1 MTIFRSRALLVYLPI
16 LLLTSCTVS
25 RRAVMIHPPP
35 TEVLGSEEGEAELRR
50 AREIWDEL
58 RHRTPPGVSWRA
70 VEAANRRR
78 NLVLRAALVETGPA
92 AAAALHWRERGS
104 FDQTGRTEVTAV
116 GTDGE
121 TLFIGSANG
130 GLFSGTPGSGRW
142 VPRSDS
148 LGIGFQS
155 FVIVPATPP
164 ASPPENSEVWVAA
177 GNNAP
182 IYVSAN
188 QGLTWSQ
195 AAGSPSISERVVR
208 IVRDPGRARRLY
220 ALTLDW
226 RWEGRWVQDY
236 KLYRSENGGLELD
249 LISSGR
255 DIGWADLWIDRI
267 EGGPLYLASRQGV
280 QVSTDGGLTFSTLA
294 PLPAPMEEIVLA
306 GSEAGAPTLYAAIKS
321 PASGEWQVF
330 LSEDGGHAWEAGSP
344 LPRLWPTLTASIG
357 DPKLVFAGGVNA
369 YRSTNAGR
377 TFRPINDWKTYYTAP
392 DTRLHAD
399 LPGIDCTIYHG
410 REVVFFNTD
419 GGTYLSEDGGRTVRN
434 ITRFGF
440 GNGQYYGTLT
450 TVNDSQLI
458 AAGAQDQGYQVSRP
472 GSGDILGFNQ
482 VLSGDYGNLS
492 SSDGTHNMLYAA
504 YTGFILLQKREGAD
518 VGGQDLEQI
527 ELPVPREQRRHP
539 WIPAVVADPDD
550 SGVVYYAD
558 RQIWRL
564 ERQGPD
570 TYAARMLPHDFGADE
585 QVRDFVT
592 AFAISPADRNRWYA
606 GTAYGRVWHSRDGGN
621 TWTLDRVFQDFS
633 VSDLLPSPTNPDVCY
648 LSGSGYGGHP
658 VFRTLDGGATWSDFS
673 NGLPP
678 TRVAALAFDD
688 PVRQDLYAASDA
700 GAFQYDK
707 PSGAWINL
715 LGTEAPLT
723 IYEHVE
729 AVPGDGILRFA
740 TYGRGIWD
748 YSPAGEACVADDR
761 TLCFQDGRFEVK
773 VAWKDFSGG
782 EGEGH
787 VVPGSGAESG
797 LFWFFQPAN
806 WELMVKVLD
815 ACSLSNRFWI
825 FSAATTTVEYTL
837 RVRDTRTG
845 QTVEYR
851 NPSGQASPAVTDTGS
866 FACSAT
872 AAALQLKGSSFL
884 TPSQAIAPAAACES
898 TDTTLCLAGR
908 IRVEMDWRDFQDGRG
923 QGHAAPLRSGDSG
936 IFWFFAPTNWEALT
950 KVVDG
955 CSLNGHYWVFGAA
968 LTTVEYT
975 LRVSDTVTGEH
986 REYFNPLGRIS
997 PTIADTSALPCN

>member
-1 MTIFRSRALLVYLPI
+1 MTIFQARALLVYLPV
-16 LLLTSCTVS
+16 LLLTSCTAS
-25 RRAVMIHPPP
+25 RQAVVMHPPP
-35 TEVLGSEEGEAELRR
+35 TEVLGPDEGESELRR
-50 AREIWDEL
+50 AWEIWNEI

-70 VEAANRRR
+70 VEAENRRR
-78 NLVLRAALVETGPA
+78 NLALHAAGPDTTA
-92 AAAALHWRERGS
+92 SLHWRERGS
-104 FDQTGRTEVTAV
+104 FDQTGRTEITAV

-155 FVIVPATPP
+155 FVIVPAL
-164 ASPPENSEVWVAA
+164 PPENPEVWVAA
-177 GNNAP
+177 ATNAP
-182 IYVSAN
+182 LYVSTN

-195 AAGSPSISERVVR
+195 ATGSPSIHERVVR
-208 IVRDPGRARRLY
+208 IVRDPGQARRLY
-220 ALTLDW
+220 ALTLD
-226 RWEGRWVQDY
+226 RQDY
-236 KLYRSENGGLELD
+236 KLYRSENGGLELNM
-249 LISSGR
+249 ISTGR

-267 EGGPLYLASRQGV
+267 EGGPLYLASRRGL
-280 QVSTDGGLTFSTLA
+280 QVSSDGGLTFSTLA

-321 PASGEWQVF
+321 PESGEWQVF

-344 LPRLWPTLTASIG
+344 LPRLWPTLTASIS

-377 TFRPINDWKTYYTAP
+377 TFRPIDDWKNYYTNP

-399 LPGIDCTIYHG
+399 MPGIDCTLYQG

-440 GNGQYYGTLT
+440 GNGQYYSTLT
-450 TVNDSQLI
+450 TVNDSRLI
-458 AAGAQDQGYQVSRP
+458 AAGAQDQGYQMSQP

-482 VLSGDYGNLS
+482 VSSGDYGNLS

-518 VGGQDLEQI
+518 VGEQDFEQI

-558 RQIWRL
+558 RQIWRI

-585 QVRDFVT
+585 QVQDFVT

-621 TWTLDRVFQDFS
+621 TWTSGKVFQDSS
-633 VSDLLPSPTNPDVCY
+633 VSDLLPSPTDPDVCY

-678 TRVAALAFDD
+678 TRVAALAYDD

-700 GAFQYDK
+700 GAFKYDK
-707 PSGAWINL
+707 PSKTWVNL

-723 IYEHVE
+723 IYENVE
-729 AVPGDGILRFA
+729 AVPQDGVMRFA

-748 YSPAGEACVADDR
+748 YSPEGEACIAGER
-761 TLCFQDGRFEVK
+761 TLCLQDGRFEVE

-782 EGEGH
+782 AGEGH
-787 VVPGSGAESG
+787 VVPGSGTESG

-837 RVRDTRTG
+837 RVRDTWTG

-866 FACSAT
+866 FACSA
-872 AAALQLKGSSFL
+872 
-884 TPSQAIAPAAACES
+884 PAASPHPGDSSPS
-898 TDTTLCLAGR
+898 TDTTLTLAGR

-923 QGHAAPLRSGDSG
+923 QGHVTPLRSGDSG
-936 IFWFFAPTNWEALT
+936 IFWFFTPTNWEALT

-975 LRVSDTVTGEH
+975 LRVTDTVTGQH

-997 PTIADTSALPCN
+997 PTIADTNALPCN